1 MSERE
6 REMWETRQILP
17 SLKLENI
24 HNPYIMFLSNMWN
37 TQNYR
42 MYLFVLTCQEMF
54 RVLQQGLEKPKVQLP
69 YLGQQG

>member
-1 MSERE
+1 
-6 REMWETRQILP
+6 
-17 SLKLENI
+17 
-24 HNPYIMFLSNMWN
+24 MFLSNMWN